1 MTLLDRLS
9 TGWKAWV
16 LLFVLTFA
24 AAAPGVFTLPALD
37 RDESRF
43 AQASKQ
49 MLESG
54 DYIRL
59 RYQDELR
66 NKKPAGI
73 HWLQAG
79 STALFTGA
87 EAKQIWTYR
96 VPSWLGV
103 ALGTLACFW
112 CGIPLIGRRA
122 SFLGAALFGATLLL
136 TSEGHISKTDGV
148 LIFLTTLSIGALAR
162 LYMQGDQSKRMALL
176 FWTCMGLVFLIKGPV
191 GPMVAAYA
199 GVGAWVWT
207 RAAGGKGGDWW
218 RVLLWWPGP
227 LIFVALVLP
236 WFLWIQAATS
246 GEYIKGAV
254 GKDLKDKFTGASEG
268 HGGWAFY
275 HLTHLPA
282 WFFPATLLLVPG
294 CVAAWQRLKPRR
306 DLGWKWLRDSAA
318 ISAIVFAFLLVLL
331 YVLPLLPRLDGT
343 GLAASTLNSLAS
355 LKTLPAYPALLLAAF
370 WYISGRDD
378 WKARW
383 PIGID
388 ALTDETRAI
397 RFLVAWAGLTFI
409 FFELMPTRLSH
420 YILPAYPAM
429 GLLCGYAAVRL
440 MEGARMPVSRWI
452 SLTLFA
458 IGAIALLA
466 ASFPGVAVYFMEETA
481 GDFTTAAASQVLES
495 WTAYR
500 SFPLWLWWVGF
511 ALSGLAIIEFARRH
525 DGLAILFAIAASLAI
540 GWHIRIYMLPS
551 QVWMQPTE
559 TARAALE
566 EVCGVP
572 GDEAECNTT
581 APQRILALGYAEPS
595 YILTLG
601 TQNLHPPE
609 TPLDLPADPSAY
621 PVVYLVNFEDRKAE
635 PPIVEEVAS
644 LRAQAESRGLC
655 VTESEPYYALNYSNG
670 DPVNF
675 RAIRFDMGGCP
686 GTGPDQ

>member
-294 CVAAWQRLKPRR
+294 CAAAWQRLKPRG

-331 YVLPLLPRLDGT
+331 YVLPLLPRPDGT

-388 ALTDETRAI
+388 GLTDETRAI

-429 GLLCGYAAVRL
+429 GLLCGYAAVQL

-500 SFPLWLWWVGF
+500 SFPLWLWWIGF

-572 GDEAECNTT
+572 GEDAECNTT

-609 TPLDLPADPSAY
+609 TPLDLPAEPSAY

-644 LRAQAESRGLC
+644 LRAQAESMGLC